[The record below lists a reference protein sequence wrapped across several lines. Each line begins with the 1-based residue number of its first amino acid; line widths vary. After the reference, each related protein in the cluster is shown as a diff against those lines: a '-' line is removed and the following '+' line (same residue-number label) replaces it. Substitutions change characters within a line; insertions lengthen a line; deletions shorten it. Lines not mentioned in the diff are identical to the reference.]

1 MKLGTSVQFTN
12 LKLTGCH
19 TSICFPGATTLVNPT
34 LSRPLNLFFNDRVD
48 WETSLWFNDDINTY
62 HVHRSKHGK
71 NPPHIRVK
79 LHFNRPKRRYEKSLP
94 ERFWIERTWDF
105 YTSDFGWT
113 KWGADNSTVESDY
126 RPRAITEIIERSHFF
141 YVPAVRGWDYFQHLI
156 GRLAAAITSQPDK
169 IMSEAGEQASAAIES
184 RSSELLKTIEE
195 VTGLN
200 FSLRLPASLF
210 AMIRSAQF
218 DTEGNIPLTF
228 RGDGVQSLIIMP
240 ILQYLS
246 QRKKSDYYFWGIE
259 EPENS
264 LEYARAAE
272 LAKRLGDAY
281 SLRSQIFITSHSPV
295 FLAMQDGKTSTYRVT
310 QKDEEYH
317 LTGRI
322 ETVTDVTPLSGN
334 QESLIE
340 DLGLVEIVRKFD
352 SEFGQIL
359 ETLECRIK
367 SQEGELEQAKTPRL
381 IVEGKHDRITLEHA
395 WKRLYFED
403 MPFEIKAAGDANEL
417 TDQIAVWRD
426 LRESRVLALYDHD
439 DAGLQAIKKLDK
451 LRSRGFVRDTSTTY
465 RKYGNGE
472 SVLAMTLPCPNG
484 REDNAANVNLPLE
497 FYFSDSV
504 LNRLDKS
511 PDSTVFSRT
520 FRVIDGKSKKET
532 KRALKLLIDGG
543 EVTMA
548 NRKIEGPGKTRLVE
562 SLHDL
567 CISEFGAFRN
577 LFETIVS
584 HLSPGFLLPNTEQTE
599 DVARIVN

>member
-1 MKLGTSVQFTN
+1 M
-12 LKLTGCH
+12 
-19 TSICFPGATTLVNPT
+19 
-34 LSRPLNLFFNDRVD
+34 
-48 WETSLWFNDDINTY
+48 
-62 HVHRSKHGK
+62 
-71 NPPHIRVK
+71 
-79 LHFNRPKRRYEKSLP
+79 
-94 ERFWIERTWDF
+94 
-105 YTSDFGWT
+105 
-113 KWGADNSTVESDY
+113 
-126 RPRAITEIIERSHFF
+126 
-141 YVPAVRGWDYFQHLI
+141 
-156 GRLAAAITSQPDK
+156 
-169 IMSEAGEQASAAIES
+169 MSEAGEQASAAIEL

-272 LAKRLGDAY
+272 LAKRLCDAY

-295 FLAMQDGKTSTYRVT
+295 FLAMQDEKTSTYRVT

-334 QESLIE
+334 QEKLIE
-340 DLGLVEIVRKFD
+340 DLGLVEIVRDFD
-352 SEFGQIL
+352 TEFGRIL

-367 SQEGELEQAKTPRL
+367 SQEGELEQTRIPRL

-395 WKRLYFED
+395 WTRLYLED
-403 MPFEIKAAGDANEL
+403 MPFEIKAAGDANEV

-451 LRSRGFVRDTSTTY
+451 LRSRGFARDTSTTY
-465 RKYGNGE
+465 RKYSNGKN
-472 SVLAMTLPCPNG
+472 VLAMTLPCPSG

-504 LNRLDKS
+504 LNRLDNS
-511 PDSTVFSRT
+511 PDSTVFSTT
-520 FRVIDGKSKKET
+520 FRIIDGKSKKET

-548 NRKIEGPGKTRLVE
+548 HRKIEGPGKSRLVE
-562 SLHDL
+562 SLPDL
-567 CISEFGAFRN
+567 CDSNFGAFRN
-577 LFETIVS
+577 LFDTIVS
-584 HLSPGFLLPNTEQTE
+584 HLVPGYPLQ
-599 DVARIVN
+599 RIIKR